1 MSANLG
7 QRWDR
12 SLGSETGHMP
22 RDRSRPAP
30 EFPNQ
35 VNCDAAEKKKI
46 PATPLLLQVALRP
59 ALVRRASRSMRER
72 ATEHRARVFDRLQ
85 HVRAACS
92 HLAHA
97 HVFVARHRLHVCAQV
112 VEGAVLSWRV
122 ERRRSDGRWRRSSG
136 DTGAA
141 RGRAR
146 VCVCVCAGCG
156 LWKQRYGRRTA

>member
-122 ERRRSDGRWRRSSG
+122 ERRRSDGRTEKTEFFLAEREN
-136 DTGAA
+136 
-141 RGRAR
+141 
-146 VCVCVCAGCG
+146 VI
-156 LWKQRYGRRTA
+156 QQPRYGQKLSTLGVDYSFKLE